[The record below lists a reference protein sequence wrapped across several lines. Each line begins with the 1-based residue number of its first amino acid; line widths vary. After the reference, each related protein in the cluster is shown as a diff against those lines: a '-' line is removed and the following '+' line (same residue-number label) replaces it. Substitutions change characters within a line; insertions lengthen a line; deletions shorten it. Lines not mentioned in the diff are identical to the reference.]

1 MELNEF
7 LLTPKDPFLNSA
19 WINSE
24 SFGDRLNSYRKP
36 SRIIGAVSVAAET
49 DSTKEDENDKYWADP
64 MCIDDWTLTISD
76 EEACKREKDWTERR
90 KYGEVNENITELEDD
105 LLLTSTEMQNRYE
118 SFYTCWNDCSPLHFC
133 NEAYEE
139 CNGHKR
145 CCDDYPLHKIFMR
158 KESLNRMWDSSDC
171 KSDKNTSKNCS
182 TNENHVRSRSIPT
195 PVKQKITQCRS
206 PSQRYAPKRSVL
218 KSQVDLVS
226 TTIRSAVHSLGN
238 PLMNTPSNNS
248 RQESTRILV
257 KNLESDGD
265 SPRSLS
271 PQSSVADED
280 DLIFRTNQIDAEKL
294 SDYISEG
301 AASASRDTPTS
312 DRRSYIRRKEEESQR
327 QTMESDIKRNTLSDH
342 CYHQSRSMERLTSE
356 TFSETDEEEIDVVS
370 YEKKGTY
377 YNFAQKQ
384 HDANQ
389 LAMNYAQKQHSVS
402 HQLTLNITQKQ
413 QNANQLAANI
423 DKTPVRRPRGRPPG
437 PNSAKRKRAAQIDPN
452 ETSGPAPK
460 RARVQTN
467 QRGQKRQ
474 KYAKHWRA
482 QTSEEE
488 DDEEDSAK
496 RNLHNNMERQ
506 RRISMKN
513 FFDALKQHVPTIANK
528 ERVAKVTILN
538 QAKTHISALKDED
551 NAGLSRIKQLKR
563 QNQILQKRFE
573 ELRREQSRM
582 LRLQRRY

>member
-1 MELNEF
+1 
-7 LLTPKDPFLNSA
+7 
-19 WINSE
+19 
-24 SFGDRLNSYRKP
+24 
-36 SRIIGAVSVAAET
+36 
-49 DSTKEDENDKYWADP
+49 
-64 MCIDDWTLTISD
+64 
-76 EEACKREKDWTERR
+76 
-90 KYGEVNENITELEDD
+90 
-105 LLLTSTEMQNRYE
+105 
-118 SFYTCWNDCSPLHFC
+118 
-133 NEAYEE
+133 
-139 CNGHKR
+139 
-145 CCDDYPLHKIFMR
+145 
-158 KESLNRMWDSSDC
+158 MWDSSDC

-356 TFSETDEEEIDVVS
+356 TFSETGKSTHFDIS
-370 YEKKGTY
+370 
-377 YNFAQKQ
+377 NF
-384 HDANQ
+384 
-389 LAMNYAQKQHSVS
+389 S
-402 HQLTLNITQKQ
+402 
-413 QNANQLAANI
+413 
-423 DKTPVRRPRGRPPG
+423 
-437 PNSAKRKRAAQIDPN
+437 
-452 ETSGPAPK
+452 
-460 RARVQTN
+460 
-467 QRGQKRQ
+467 
-474 KYAKHWRA
+474 W
-482 QTSEEE
+482 
-488 DDEEDSAK
+488 
-496 RNLHNNMERQ
+496 NLLG
-506 RRISMKN
+506 I
-513 FFDALKQHVPTIANK
+513 
-528 ERVAKVTILN
+528 
-538 QAKTHISALKDED
+538 
-551 NAGLSRIKQLKR
+551 
-563 QNQILQKRFE
+563 
-573 ELRREQSRM
+573 
-582 LRLQRRY
+582 